1 MYPPGH
7 LAINGLFV
15 AAYNALP
22 NVPAIPLW
30 PALVAA
36 ILPDI
41 TDKVATDFLHWMPYG
56 RNYLHNLTAAAAG
69 GVLLAALLRSPGAGI
84 SWFIGLVGHLV
95 GDFVFV
101 PLFWPWV
108 SYEWPV
114 EYRNIA
120 GGVVQTVVDIAG
132 GHPLSRAAAVVW
144 QYNRIGVE
152 CIMLGGVVYGMQP
165 WGTKSRVR
173 LRMRVMGMV
182 CVLVAWGYIVVRWDY
197 PAFLNYVQFY
207 TNG

>member
-22 NVPAIPLW
+22 NVRSIPLW
-30 PALVAA
+30 PAVVAA

-56 RNYLHNLTAAAAG
+56 RNYLHNLTAAVAG
-69 GVLLAALLRSPGAGI
+69 GIILALLLRSRGAGI
-84 SWFIGLVGHLV
+84 SWCIGLIGHLV

-108 SYEWPV
+108 GYEWPD

-120 GGVVQTVVDIAG
+120 AGVVQTVTDVAG
-132 GHPLSRAAAVVW
+132 GHPLSELAASVW
-144 QYNRIGVE
+144 HFRRIGVE
-152 CIMLGGVVYGMQP
+152 CIMLGGMFHALQP
-165 WGTKSRVR
+165 WVMKHRIPFWTRVTAM
-173 LRMRVMGMV
+173 LFA
-182 CVLVAWGYIVVRWDY
+182 LAAWGYIVVEWEY

-207 TNG
+207 TIK